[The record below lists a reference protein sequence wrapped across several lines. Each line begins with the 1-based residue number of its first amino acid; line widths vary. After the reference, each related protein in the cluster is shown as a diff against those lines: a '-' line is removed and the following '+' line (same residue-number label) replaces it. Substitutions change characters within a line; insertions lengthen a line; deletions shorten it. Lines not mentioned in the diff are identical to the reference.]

1 MILDASARQSLVT
14 VRSLGRRNL
23 TVAGLDTSRHAP
35 AFSSRWCTHGFVSS
49 GAHGTDAYLND
60 LEQVLDRTG
69 ARILIPAH
77 DGTIALLRRHRARL
91 ERRVRI
97 ALANETAMTISVNKE
112 QTLAIAKRLG
122 IAVPASVSVATADDV
137 PRALKDVGLPAVVK
151 PSESWIGAEGQG
163 TRVVSRLVT
172 TPEEAFRAVSEH
184 TRFGGVTLF
193 QPFIPGRRE
202 AVSFL
207 YANGQV
213 YARSA
218 QWAKRTNPPLGGDSV
233 LRQSIA
239 VPADIGDQAERLV
252 REIDLDGYSEVEF
265 RRDGNGVPYLMEI
278 NPRLSASV
286 EMAVRSGVDFPF
298 LVYEWASGEP
308 IDQVDRYRTGGWMRY
323 LRGDLSATAATIRQR
338 GRPGIPSPARAV
350 LDFGASFLRPM
361 GYDYLDWQDLLPAAR
376 ATADFTRS
384 TLGKMLGREPTSLRR
399 QSRELREGDEDAAT
413 VRARRAV

>member
-1 MILDASARQSLVT
+1 MAVDALILDASARQSLVT
-14 VRSLGRRNL
+14 IRSLGRRNL
-23 TVAGLDTSRHAP
+23 TVAGLDTSRHAA
-35 AFSSRWCTHGFVSS
+35 AFASRWCTQGFVSS
-49 GAHGTDAYLND
+49 GGHGTDTYLSD
-60 LEQVLDRTG
+60 VEQVLDRTG
-69 ARILIPAH
+69 ARVLIPAH

-97 ALANETAMTISVNKE
+97 ALSNETAMAIAVDKE
-112 QTLAIAKRLG
+112 QTLAIAERLG
-122 IAVPASVSVATADDV
+122 IAVPLGVSVATADDV
-137 PRALKDVGLPAVVK
+137 PRALKEVGLPAVVK

-202 AVSFL
+202 AMSFL
-207 YANGQV
+207 YANGKV
-213 YARSA
+213 YARFA

-265 RRDGNGVPYLMEI
+265 RRGRNGGPYLMGI

-286 EMAVRSGVDFPF
+286 EKAGRAGGAFPVF
-298 LVYEWASGEP
+298 AYPVGGGEP
-308 IDQVDRYRTGGWMRY
+308 V
-323 LRGDLSATAATIRQR
+323 
-338 GRPGIPSPARAV
+338 V
-350 LDFGASFLRPM
+350 
-361 GYDYLDWQDLLPAAR
+361 
-376 ATADFTRS
+376 
-384 TLGKMLGREPTSLRR
+384 
-399 QSRELREGDEDAAT
+399 
-413 VRARRAV
+413 